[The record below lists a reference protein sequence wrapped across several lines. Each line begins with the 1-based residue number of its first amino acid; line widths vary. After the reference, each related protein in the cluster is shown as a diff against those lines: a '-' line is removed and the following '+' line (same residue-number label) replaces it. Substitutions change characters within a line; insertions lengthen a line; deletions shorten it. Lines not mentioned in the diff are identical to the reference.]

1 MSSIQS
7 SRAGAPGARQ
17 KRNRKE
23 TAEGVGTVKPASKG
37 HRRTSA
43 KRESGHTRTAG
54 RAVEAGSVE
63 TSEAGS
69 EASSEM
75 TAISPEQWRVMVA
88 EAAYYRA
95 QRRGFDGGSPEQD
108 WFEAE
113 EEIRRSLE
121 ER

>member
-7 SRAGAPGARQ
+7 TRAGAA
-17 KRNRKE
+17 
-23 TAEGVGTVKPASKG
+23 GT
-37 HRRTSA
+37 R
-43 KRESGHTRTAG
+43 HTRKRTQAAQTLDSELRGSRTRAPAETDSTAI
-54 RAVEAGSVE
+54 
-63 TSEAGS
+63 SEALS
-69 EASSEM
+69 PM
-75 TAISPEQWRVMVA
+75 TDISPEQWRMMVA

-95 QRRGFDGGSPEQD
+95 QRRGFRGGSAEQD

>member
-7 SRAGAPGARQ
+7 TRAGAA
-17 KRNRKE
+17 
-23 TAEGVGTVKPASKG
+23 GT
-37 HRRTSA
+37 R
-43 KRESGHTRTAG
+43 HTRKRTQAAQALDSELRG
-54 RAVEAGSVE
+54 SRTRAPAAETDSMA
-63 TSEAGS
+63 TSEARG
-69 EASSEM
+69 EALSPM
-75 TAISPEQWRVMVA
+75 TDIPPGQWRVMVA

-95 QRRGFDGGSPEQD
+95 QRRGFRGGSPEED

>member
-23 TAEGVGTVKPASKG
+23 TAEAVDTTKPASKG
-37 HRRTSA
+37 HTRRSA

-54 RAVEAGSVE
+54 RTVEAGSGE

-75 TAISPEQWRVMVA
+75 TAISPEQWRAMVA

-108 WFEAE
+108 WLEAE